1 MASHYRDLYK
11 TKLCKLF
18 QRSGICPRVSCNFA
32 HGVEELRHAGS
43 PPHGGG
49 GRYSGPRGGEIWE
62 RLGPDRRGSSRERR
76 SPRDYSRRRSPP
88 GTGHALRN
96 ALRRSR
102 SPAYRRGGGREDRGR
117 RDRDA
122 DRGGDSEPRDGSGTP
137 ARSARSP
144 SRNRRVRLPWDP
156 NAGPADEQAQEGQKR
171 PLDVGDEYAPT
182 SNGAIGDG
190 DDAAEPNQLG
200 ADAVALPAQ
209 KRQRLPELDE
219 VGGEGE
225 RRAEALV
232 DTKLGGDELPPLLE
246 GGDAQRG
253 AGPGQVEGENAYKEE
268 LEQDMHQQ
276 ENQEPEDD
284 RPRAPEP
291 EHKNER
297 ERPFR
302 RIDRDSWARDRQREN
317 GRDRER
323 ERERDDR
330 LALETQLRD
339 LAEELS
345 SLQSRRRN
353 LEDDAERS
361 ASKLV
366 DLKAQIAGLQEKLP
380 AFESDRNRVL
390 SQLKRLLRAFARVQN
405 AQEELKR
412 SQAKLRKVV
421 GDAHPTSALAAKDQ
435 IHSSPANDEKDN
447 EQVASRSQQIVNSE
461 GQEGPENLGFQET
474 ADDLQ
479 KEKADGPDSGSEPM
493 KEEVDFRNLRHSLAA
508 SDDVGQQCLPGRVEL
523 RFTSAARR
531 GALGSRRAA
540 PQSAG
545 KGSDLDLNTAPPD
558 EGLPEGGQSV
568 EAMAQKGAALNTPHR
583 LSQDVGRRVHG
594 RADFQEDGNDFLELE
609 TGEGAGPQQVDGTFN
624 DVDSFKHTEPQSWEA
639 MLQAMFDSPTL
650 TDKVGGQ
657 QGPGSQGFEK
667 DQGLLGLG
675 AQGNAQGVT
684 GAAASSAHTGAGVH
698 TSVTD
703 YDPHTAH
710 ERLMEVEED

>member
-32 HGVEELRHAGS
+32 HGVEELRHADS

-88 GTGHALRN
+88 GTGHALCN

-137 ARSARSP
+137 GRLARSP

-171 PLDVGDEYAPT
+171 PLDVGVEYAPT
-182 SNGAIGDG
+182 SNGATGDG

-200 ADAVALPAQ
+200 ADAVAVPAQ
-209 KRQRLPELDE
+209 KRQRLSELDE

-253 AGPGQVEGENAYKEE
+253 AGPGQVKGEDAYKEE

-276 ENQEPEDD
+276 ENQEPQDD

-302 RIDRDSWARDRQREN
+302 RIDRDSWARDRPREN
-317 GRDRER
+317 GRDQ
-323 ERERDDR
+323 ERERDDW

-380 AFESDRNRVL
+380 AFESDRNRTL
-390 SQLKRLLRAFARVQN
+390 SQLKRLLRAFTRVQN

-421 GDAHPTSALAAKDQ
+421 GDAHPTSILAVKDH
-435 IHSSPANDEKDN
+435 IHSSPANDGKDN
-447 EQVASRSQQIVNSE
+447 ERVASRSQQIVNSE
-461 GQEGPENLGFQET
+461 GQEDPENMGFQET

-479 KEKADGPDSGSEPM
+479 KQKADGPDSGSEPM
-493 KEEVDFRNLRHSLAA
+493 KEEVDFRNLRHSSAA
-508 SDDVGQQCLPGRVEL
+508 SDDIGQQRLPGRVEL
-523 RFTSAARR
+523 RFTSATRR

-540 PQSAG
+540 PQTAG

-583 LSQDVGRRVHG
+583 LSQDVGRRVHD

-609 TGEGAGPQQVDGTFN
+609 SGEGAGTQQVDGTFN
-624 DVDSFKHTEPQSWEA
+624 DADSFKHTEVMT
-639 MLQAMFDSPTL
+639 MLKAFLALLPAQRTL
-650 TDKVGGQ
+650 GQ
-657 QGPGSQGFEK
+657 GCIHQQ
-667 DQGLLGLG
+667 L
-675 AQGNAQGVT
+675 T
-684 GAAASSAHTGAGVH
+684 T
-698 TSVTD
+698 TR
-703 YDPHTAH
+703 TAH

>member
-43 PPHGGG
+43 PPHGSG

-76 SPRDYSRRRSPP
+76 SPREYSRRRSPP

-96 ALRRSR
+96 ALPGRSR
-102 SPAYRRGGGREDRGR
+102 SPAFRRGGDREDRGR
-117 RDRDA
+117 RDRDTE
-122 DRGGDSEPRDGSGTP
+122 RGGNSEPRDASGTP
-137 ARSARSP
+137 ARSP
-144 SRNRRVRLPWDP
+144 SRNRRVHLAWDP
-156 NAGPADEQAQEGQKR
+156 MQGLHYDLACIMTYSRLLGWLVLMMDEQAQEGQKR
-171 PLDVGDEYAPT
+171 PLDVGDEYTPT
-182 SNGAIGDG
+182 SNGAIGAG
-190 DDAAEPNQLG
+190 DDAADPNQLG
-200 ADAVALPAQ
+200 ADSAALPAQ
-209 KRQRLPELDE
+209 KRQRLSELDE
-219 VGGEGE
+219 GGGEGE

-232 DTKLGGDELPPLLE
+232 GTKLGGDELPPLE
-246 GGDAQRG
+246 GGEAQRG

-276 ENQEPEDD
+276 ETQEPQDD

-317 GRDRER
+317 VRDR

-380 AFESDRNRVL
+380 ASDSDRNRVL

-421 GDAHPTSALAAKDQ
+421 GDAHPTSALAVKDQ
-435 IHSSPANDEKDN
+435 IHTSPANDGKDN
-447 EQVASRSQQIVNSE
+447 DQLASRSQQIVNSE
-461 GQEGPENLGFQET
+461 GHEDPGNLGFQES

-493 KEEVDFRNLRHSLAA
+493 KEEVDFRSLRHSLAA
-508 SDDVGQQCLPGRVEL
+508 SDDVGQQRLPGRVEL

-568 EAMAQKGAALNTPHR
+568 EATAQKGAALNTPHR
-583 LSQDVGRRVHG
+583 LSQDVGRRVHD
-594 RADFQEDGNDFLELE
+594 RADFQGDGNDFLELE
-609 TGEGAGPQQVDGTFN
+609 TGEGAGPQQVDDTFN
-624 DVDSFKHTEPQSWEA
+624 DVDSFKHTE
-639 MLQAMFDSPTL
+639 D
-650 TDKVGGQ
+650 
-657 QGPGSQGFEK
+657 
-667 DQGLLGLG
+667 
-675 AQGNAQGVT
+675 NAQGVP

-698 TSVTD
+698 TSAAD

-710 ERLMEVEED
+710 EGSMEVEEV